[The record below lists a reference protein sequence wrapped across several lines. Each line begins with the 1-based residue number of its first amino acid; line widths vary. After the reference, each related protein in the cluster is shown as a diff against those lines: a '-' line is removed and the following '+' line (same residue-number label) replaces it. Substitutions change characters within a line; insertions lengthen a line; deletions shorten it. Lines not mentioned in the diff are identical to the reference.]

1 MIPDIRVLVVDD
13 DFRVAGLHRDI
24 VAARRGFSALDPV
37 VSARAARTAV
47 RDLAPD
53 LVLLD
58 VYLPDGDGLDLL
70 AELDVDTFV
79 ISAATDGST
88 VRRALR
94 RGALAYLIKPFDAR
108 MLEERLD
115 AYQRYRNVLADD
127 RGADQEAVE
136 RALRILH
143 SGDAVATGSR
153 SATEH
158 RVLAELRDG
167 ERTAS
172 DVAAAVGVSRATA
185 QRYLAALAAR
195 GLAEVSLQYGAT
207 GRPEHRYRVTP
218 RS

>member
-1 MIPDIRVLVVDD
+1 MSTDIRVLVVDD
-13 DFRVAGLHRDI
+13 DFRVAGLHRDL
-24 VAARRGFSALDPV
+24 VDGRRGFTTLEPV

-47 RDLAPD
+47 RDHAPD

-58 VYLPDGDGLDLL
+58 VFLPDGDGLDLL

-79 ISAATDGST
+79 ISAAADGAT

-115 AYQRYRNVLADD
+115 AYQRYRNILTDD

-143 SGDAVATGSR
+143 SGDGSAAGSR
-153 SATEH
+153 SATEQ
-158 RVLAELRDG
+158 RVLDELRTG
-167 ERTAS
+167 ERTAA
-172 DVAAAVGVSRATA
+172 DVAATVGVSRATA

-195 GLAEVSLQYGAT
+195 GLAEVALQYGAT

-218 RS
+218 RP